1 MKDIDVQL
9 NSHTHSRI
17 HVEVI
22 DNLFVEL
29 IVGKDIMKEHRKV
42 TFNFQGPRDELM
54 IGALS
59 DNAQHFSE
67 MKVPPLPLFTNMTS
81 NVKPVTTK
89 SRRYTK
95 SDFSFI
101 KTETEKLLKEDVI
114 EPSVS
119 PWRAQ
124 VLVVSNENHKKRMV
138 ADYSGTVNL
147 FTELDAYPLPN
158 ICDMINEISQYTVF
172 STLDLKSAYYQVPI
186 NPDDRKYTAFEADGN
201 LYQFKRLPVGVT
213 KGGSASQRT

>member
-1 MKDIDVQL
+1 MIDSGSVSTFIDKSVSQRLKLNFLPKSKTFAFADLNQTAKITGEVVIDVQL

-17 HVEVI
+17 HVKVI

-67 MKVPPLPLFTNMTS
+67 MKVPPPPLFTNMTS

-89 SRRYTK
+89 SCRYTK

-124 VLVVSNENHKKRMV
+124 VLYLMKTIRNKWLSIT
-138 ADYSGTVNL
+138 AIQLT
-147 FTELDAYPLPN
+147 F
-158 ICDMINEISQYTVF
+158 SQ
-172 STLDLKSAYYQVPI
+172 
-186 NPDDRKYTAFEADGN
+186 N
-201 LYQFKRLPVGVT
+201 
-213 KGGSASQRT
+213 